1 MLIPYDSFT
10 ENWTDFSLLGHAV
23 HYAPKKKEWNPG
35 AVWHCGIT
43 QSFMCKEEKKIIVK
57 E

>member
-10 ENWTDFSLLGHAV
+10 ENWTDFSLLGQAV
-23 HYAPKKKEWNPG
+23 HYALKKKEWNPG